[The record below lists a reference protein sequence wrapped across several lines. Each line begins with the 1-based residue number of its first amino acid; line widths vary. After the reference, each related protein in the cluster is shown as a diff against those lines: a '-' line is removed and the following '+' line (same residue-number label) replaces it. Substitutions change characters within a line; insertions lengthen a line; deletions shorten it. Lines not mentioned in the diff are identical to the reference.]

1 MKIAFASADGK
12 TINRRFGQTDT
23 FQIWEIGLDS
33 AKHCGNISAITS
45 NIIKDER
52 NTARADAIAGCSIV
66 CTIDVSVRALAK
78 IVARN
83 VFHMRTGTETP
94 IAEIIGKLQNVMR
107 DNPPPWMKKVMGI
120 QPVYQGTE

>member
-12 TINRRFGQTDT
+12 TINQRFGQADT
-23 FQIWEIGLDS
+23 FQIWEIGHDC
-33 AKHCGNISAITS
+33 AKQCGDISAITS
-45 NIIKDER
+45 NIIRGER

-66 CTIDVSVRALAK
+66 CTVDVSVRALAK

-83 VFHMRTGTETP
+83 IFHLRTATETP

-107 DNPPPWMKKVMGI
+107 DNPPPWMKKVMGM
-120 QPVYQGTE
+120 QPVYQKAE